1 MKFTKNKKYKI
12 IYADPPWHFQNYN
25 NANAQTNPE
34 NHYKT
39 MTMKEIEDLPIK
51 NIAADNCVLFMWCTD
66 PLLHKQI
73 PIVEKWGFTY
83 KTVGFHWVKTNKDKS
98 KNLYFKS
105 VGYWTRANPEICILA
120 TKGKPKRVGK
130 NVDRLVVADR
140 REHSRKPDCV
150 RDRIVELCGDLPRIE
165 LFARQKVKGWDYYGN
180 EIV

>member
-1 MKFTKNKKYKI
+1 MEFPKKKYNI
-12 IYADPPWHFQNYN
+12 IYADPAWHFQNYN
-25 NANAQTNPE
+25 NAKAQTNPE
-34 NHYKT
+34 RHYKT
-39 MTMKEIEDLPIK
+39 MTMKEIVNLPV
-51 NIAADNCVLFMWCTD
+51 NEIADDNCVLFMWCTD

-73 PIVEKWGFTY
+73 PIVEKWGFQY

-130 NVDRLVVADR
+130 NEDRLVISDR

-150 RDRIVELCGDLPRIE
+150 RDRIVELIGDLPRIE
-165 LFARQKVKGWDYYGN
+165 LFARQKIKDWDSWGD
-180 EIV
+180 EI